1 MSLICFF
8 GYFCGSKPIGFFIMR
23 LTIPVELPKRELEIS
38 YVAKQMIIG
47 SCFAE
52 NIGKRLVACKFPALL
67 NPFGILYNPLS
78 IAEAL
83 RRIVD
88 GKLLTEESPEL
99 VFYGERWHSMLHHGD
114 FSRRDKADVISTVN
128 DSIENARSFL
138 SGMDL
143 LTLTFGTA
151 YVYRRKSDN
160 MVVGNCHKI
169 PGGEFTRSLLTVDEI
184 VGATAEV
191 FEKVRNLS
199 PDVKLLLT
207 VSPIRHIRDGAH
219 GNQVSKAVLLLAV
232 EELKKCF
239 PGRAFYF
246 PAYEIVLDEL
256 RDYRF
261 YAEDMIHPSDATI
274 GYVWD
279 CFKAS
284 YFDAATEKLSAQVEE
299 IMRALAHRPFDPDSH
314 AYRDFKSKLLLKI
327 EAVKEKNPFFNFSN
341 EIEQCRIQ

>member
-1 MSLICFF
+1 
-8 GYFCGSKPIGFFIMR
+8 MR

-38 YVAKQMIIG
+38 YATKQMIIG

-52 NIGKRLVACKFPALL
+52 NIGKRLVACKFRTML

-88 GKLLTEESPEL
+88 GRLFSEESPEL
-99 VFYGERWHSMLHHGD
+99 VFHGERWHSMLHHGD
-114 FSRRDKADVISTVN
+114 FSRRDKKDVVSAVN
-128 DSIENARSFL
+128 SSLESARSFL
-138 SGMDL
+138 AGLDL

-169 PGGEFTRSLLTVDEI
+169 PGCEFTRSLLTVDEI
-184 VGATAEV
+184 VTATAQA
-191 FEKVRNLS
+191 FEQVRTLS

-232 EELKKCF
+232 EELKKHF
-239 PGRAFYF
+239 PGSVFYF

-261 YAEDMIHPSDATI
+261 YAEDMLHPSDATI

-284 YFDAATEKLSAQVEE
+284 YFSDATDGLTAQVEE
-299 IMRALAHRPFDPDSH
+299 IMRGLSHRPFDPESQSH
-314 AYRDFKSKLLLKI
+314 KDFKSKLLLKI
-327 EAVKEKNPFFNFSN
+327 EAVKEKNPFFDFSN

>member
-1 MSLICFF
+1 
-8 GYFCGSKPIGFFIMR
+8 MR
-23 LTIPVELPKRELEIS
+23 LTIPVELPKKELEIS
-38 YVAKQMIIG
+38 YATKQMIIG

-52 NIGKRLVACKFPALL
+52 NIGKRLVACKFPVLL

-83 RRIVD
+83 RRIAQGV
-88 GKLLTEESPEL
+88 LFTNESPEI
-99 VFYGERWHSMLHHGD
+99 VFHGEHWHSMLHHGD
-114 FSRRDKADVISTVN
+114 FSRREKDDVISVAN
-128 DSIENARSFL
+128 SSIERACSFL
-138 SGMDL
+138 TGLDL
-143 LTLTFGTA
+143 LTITFGTA
-151 YVYRRKSDN
+151 YVYRRKSDD

-184 VGATAEV
+184 VAATASAFEEV
-191 FEKVRNLS
+191 RHCS
-199 PDVKLLLT
+199 PHVKLLLT

-232 EELKKCF
+232 EELKRCF
-239 PGRAFYF
+239 PDKVFYF

-261 YAEDMIHPSDATI
+261 YAEDMIHPSAATI

-279 CFKAS
+279 CFRTA
-284 YFDAATEKLSAQVEE
+284 YFGEATEALTTQVEE
-299 IMRALAHRPFDPDSH
+299 IIRALSHRPFEPDSQAH
-314 AYRDFKSKLLLKI
+314 KDFKSKLLLKI
-327 EAVKEKNPFFNFSN
+327 GEIKEKYPFFDFSN

>member
-1 MSLICFF
+1 
-8 GYFCGSKPIGFFIMR
+8 MR
-23 LTIPVELPKRELEIS
+23 LTIPVELPQRELDIS
-38 YVAKQMIIG
+38 YATKQMIIG

-52 NIGKRLVACKFPALL
+52 NIGKRLVACKFPVLL

-83 RRIVD
+83 QRIAD
-88 GKLLTEESPEL
+88 GRLLAEESPEF
-99 VFYGERWHSMLHHGD
+99 VFHDERWHSMLHHGD
-114 FSRRDKADVISTVN
+114 FSHRNKADVISAVN
-128 DSIENARSFL
+128 GSLERAHLFL
-138 SGMDL
+138 SGLDL

-184 VGATAEV
+184 VAAIV
-191 FEKVRNLS
+191 AAFEKVSRLS

-207 VSPIRHIRDGAH
+207 VSPIRHMRDGAH

-232 EELKKCF
+232 EELKRRL
-239 PGRAFYF
+239 PGRVFYF

-261 YAEDMIHPSDATI
+261 YAEDMIHPSDATA

-279 CFKAS
+279 CFRAS
-284 YFDAATEKLSAQVEE
+284 YFDDATTALATQVEE
-299 IMRALAHRPFDPDSH
+299 IVRALSHRPFDPQAQ
-314 AYRDFKSKLLLKI
+314 AYKDFKSKLLLKI
-327 EAVKEKNPFFNFSN
+327 ESVKEKNPFFDFSN
-341 EIEQCRIQ
+341 EIEQCRTQ

>member
-1 MSLICFF
+1 
-8 GYFCGSKPIGFFIMR
+8 MR

-38 YVAKQMIIG
+38 YATRQMIIG

-52 NIGKRLVACKFPALL
+52 NIGKRLVACKFPVML

-83 RRIVD
+83 HRIAD
-88 GKLLTEESPEL
+88 GKLFSDESSEL
-99 VFYGERWHSMLHHGD
+99 VFHGERWHSMLHHGD
-114 FSRRDKADVISTVN
+114 FSRRDKSDLLATLN
-128 DSIENARSFL
+128 GSIEDARSFL
-138 SGMDL
+138 ANIDL

-169 PGGEFTRSLLTVDEI
+169 PGSEFTRSLLAVDE
-184 VGATAEV
+184 VVAATAAA
-191 FEKVRNLS
+191 FERVRSLS
-199 PDVKLLLT
+199 PGVKLLLT

-239 PGRAFYF
+239 PGSVFYY

-261 YAEDMIHPSDATI
+261 YAEDMIHPSDATA

-279 CFKAS
+279 CFRAS
-284 YFDAATEKLSAQVEE
+284 YFGETTDRLAAQVEE
-299 IMRALAHRPFDPDSH
+299 IMRAFSHRPFDPEAQ
-314 AYRDFKSKLLLKI
+314 AYKDFKSKLLLKI
-327 EAVKEKNPFFNFSN
+327 EAVKEKNPFFDFSK
-341 EIEQCRIQ
+341 EIEQCRTL

>member
-1 MSLICFF
+1 
-8 GYFCGSKPIGFFIMR
+8 MR

-38 YVAKQMIIG
+38 YATKQMIIG

-52 NIGKRLVACKFPALL
+52 NIGKRLVACKFRTML

-88 GKLLTEESPEL
+88 GRLFSEESPEL
-99 VFYGERWHSMLHHGD
+99 VFHGERWHSMLHHGD
-114 FSRRDKADVISTVN
+114 FSRRDKKDVVSAVN
-128 DSIENARSFL
+128 SSLESARSFL
-138 SGMDL
+138 AGLDL

-169 PGGEFTRSLLTVDEI
+169 PGCEFTRSLLTVDEI
-184 VGATAEV
+184 VTATAQA
-191 FEKVRNLS
+191 FEQVRTLS

-232 EELKKCF
+232 EELKKRF
-239 PGRAFYF
+239 PGSVFYF

-261 YAEDMIHPSDATI
+261 YAEDMLHPSDATI

-284 YFDAATEKLSAQVEE
+284 YFSDATDGLTAQVEE
-299 IMRALAHRPFDPDSH
+299 IMRGLSHRPFDPESQSH
-314 AYRDFKSKLLLKI
+314 KDFKSKLLLKI
-327 EAVKEKNPFFNFSN
+327 EAVKEKNPFFDFSN

>member
-1 MSLICFF
+1 
-8 GYFCGSKPIGFFIMR
+8 
-23 LTIPVELPKRELEIS
+23 
-38 YVAKQMIIG
+38 
-47 SCFAE
+47 
-52 NIGKRLVACKFPALL
+52 
-67 NPFGILYNPLS
+67 
-78 IAEAL
+78 
-83 RRIVD
+83 
-88 GKLLTEESPEL
+88 
-99 VFYGERWHSMLHHGD
+99 
-114 FSRRDKADVISTVN
+114 
-128 DSIENARSFL
+128 
-138 SGMDL
+138 
-143 LTLTFGTA
+143 
-151 YVYRRKSDN
+151 
-160 MVVGNCHKI
+160 
-169 PGGEFTRSLLTVDEI
+169 
-184 VGATAEV
+184 
-191 FEKVRNLS
+191 
-199 PDVKLLLT
+199 
-207 VSPIRHIRDGAH
+207 
-219 GNQVSKAVLLLAV
+219 VSKAVLLLAV

-327 EAVKEKNPFFNFSN
+327 EAVKEKYPFFNFSN

>member
-1 MSLICFF
+1 
-8 GYFCGSKPIGFFIMR
+8 MR
-23 LTIPVELPKRELEIS
+23 LTIPVELPKKELEIS
-38 YVAKQMIIG
+38 YATKQMIIG

-52 NIGKRLVACKFPALL
+52 NIGKRLVACKFPTML

-83 RRIVD
+83 HRIVD
-88 GKLLTEESPEL
+88 GRLFAEDSPEI
-99 VFYGERWHSMLHHGD
+99 VFHGERWHSMLHHGD
-114 FSRRDKADVISTVN
+114 FSRRDKGELLATVN
-128 DSIENARSFL
+128 GSIEAARSFL
-138 SGMDL
+138 SGLNL

-169 PGGEFTRSLLTVDEI
+169 PGGEFTRSLLTVEEI
-184 VGATAEV
+184 VDATAEA
-191 FEKVRNLS
+191 FERVRSLS

-232 EELKKCF
+232 EELKRRF
-239 PGRAFYF
+239 PGTVFYF

-261 YAEDMIHPSDATI
+261 YAEDMIHPSDTTV

-279 CFKAS
+279 CFRAS
-284 YFDAATEKLSAQVEE
+284 YFTDATDKLAAQVGE
-299 IMRALAHRPFDPDSH
+299 IMRGLAHRPFDPDAQS
-314 AYRDFKSKLLLKI
+314 YKDFKSKLLLKI
-327 EAVKEKNPFFNFSN
+327 EAVQEKNPFFDFSN
-341 EIEQCRIQ
+341 EIEQCRTL